1 MIQHADMK
9 CLECEFQDDGEWT
22 AEDDTA
28 RGKNEI
34 FRTMTRCRKSL
45 SPSARR
51 ILVGGTS
58 MDRRRSFGEEAG
70 ARQTKPRLK

>member
-1 MIQHADMK
+1 MIRHADMK

-34 FRTMTRCRKSL
+34 FRTMTRCRKIL
-45 SPSARR
+45 GPSREKD
-51 ILVGGTS
+51 ISGGNFDGQATQL
-58 MDRRRSFGEEAG
+58 RGRSG